1 MKMLPA
7 PAPEK
12 AAAPLTEE
20 STRGEKTYRR
30 SMSSSSA
37 HPLAERL
44 IELARREPFDGPV
57 IEIGTGS
64 GRNTRALVEARI
76 PNVTVP
82 DSTPYTQLPGTRDNY
97 SAGLSTHAY
106 LHGASAKLRAGIA
119 ELRRVLRPTAPI
131 FITLGSF
138 KDARYGL
145 GIPFDER
152 SFAPGEGDELGIPHA
167 YFDRD
172 GVIEL
177 LFGFDID
184 SMEEVD
190 VDDIVGRWAHADDD
204 VAGRVHW
211 FVEARKT

>member
-1 MKMLPA
+1 
-7 PAPEK
+7 
-12 AAAPLTEE
+12 
-20 STRGEKTYRR
+20 
-30 SMSSSSA
+30 MSPTA
-37 HPLAERL
+37 HPLAAHL
-44 IELARREPFDGPV
+44 VDLARREPLDGPV
-57 IEIGTGS
+57 IEVGTGS

-82 DSTPYTQLPGTRDNY
+82 DSTPYTQLPGTRDSY
-97 SAGLSTHAY
+97 GAALSTHAY
-106 LHGASAKLRAGIA
+106 LHGTSAKLRAGIA
-119 ELRRVLRPTAPI
+119 ELRRVLRPNAPI

-177 LFGFDID
+177 LFGFDIV
-184 SMEEVD
+184 SLEEVD
-190 VDDIVGRWAHADDD
+190 VDDIVGRWAHDDD
-204 VAGRVHW
+204 ELPGRVHW